1 MEIKEMKRIN
11 YKYCIVLLVI
21 ILFFLWLND
30 VMSYSRSIGNTHFY
44 LVESMAIPKEGNDRL
59 VELCYKSD
67 RESGG
72 FSGVSMFGYPKM
84 ILWNDKYLISKNYD
98 GYNEDIISYVV
109 INQNSVNEK
118 TEDIEEIY
126 YFTSEDDYKRFLR
139 QINLSELEMNQIDNR
154 IFW

>member
-1 MEIKEMKRIN
+1 MKRIN
-11 YKYCIVLLVI
+11 YRYCIALPIV
-21 ILFFLWLND
+21 ILFLLWLND
-30 VMSYSRSIGNTHFY
+30 VMSYSRRIGNTHFY
-44 LVESMAIPKEGNDRL
+44 LVESTAIPKEGNDRL

-72 FSGVSMFGYPKM
+72 FSGVSMPGYPKT

-109 INQNSVNEK
+109 INQNSVNVK
-118 TEDIEEIY
+118 TEEIEEIY

-139 QINLSELEMNQIDNR
+139 QISLSEQGMNQTGNR
-154 IFW
+154 ILW